1 MVNENGYIVLIDFGI
16 AKKLEAGLEAE
27 TVAGTLEYMS
37 PEMLNN

>member
-1 MVNENGYIVLIDFGI
+1 MNDNGYLLIIDFGI
-16 AKKLEAGLEAE
+16 AIKLGPGLQKAS